1 MILPS
6 NIGCVYLHGFLSS
19 PKSKKAQELIQFF
32 DHNQMKGQLRVPTL
46 SFEPAEA
53 IKQAQQA
60 IYELKQQSGIDQVFV
75 MGSSLG
81 GFYATYLAERES
93 LKAVLINPAV
103 RPFELFDKYLGPN
116 EHFYDGQTYLLELK
130 HIEQLRTIEVEHLSR
145 PKETLLLLQT
155 GDETLDYQLA
165 AEKYSECPSWIEPGG
180 SHSFEGFL
188 ERLDAIFHFAC
199 RER

>member
-6 NIGCVYLHGFLSS
+6 NIACVYLHGFLSS

-32 DHNQMKGQLRVPTL
+32 DDHQMKEQLCVPTL

-53 IKQAQQA
+53 IKQALQA
-60 IYELKQQSGIDQVFV
+60 IHDFKQQSGIDQVFV

-81 GFYATYLAERES
+81 GFYATYLAEVEN

-103 RPFELFDKYLGPN
+103 RPFDLFDKYLGPN

-130 HIEQLRTIEVEHLSR
+130 HIEQLRMIEVERLSR
-145 PKETLLLLQT
+145 PSETLLLLQT
-155 GDETLDYQLA
+155 GDETLDYRLA
-165 AEKYSECPSWIEPGG
+165 VEKYRECPSWIEPDGN
-180 SHSFEGFL
+180 HSFEGFM
-188 ERLDAIFHFAC
+188 ERLGAIFHFAS
-199 RER
+199 R

>member
-1 MILPS
+1 MTLPS
-6 NIGCVYLHGFLSS
+6 HIACVYLHGFLSS

-32 DHNQMKGQLRVPTL
+32 DHHKMKEQLRVPAL

-60 IYELKQQSGIDQVFV
+60 IDELRQQPGVEQVFV

-81 GFYATYLAERES
+81 GFYATYLAEKEN

-116 EHFYDGQTYLLELK
+116 KHFYDGQTYLLELK
-130 HIEQLRTIEVEHLSR
+130 HIEQLRRLEVASLSS
-145 PKETLLLLQT
+145 PKQSLLLLQT
-155 GDETLDYQLA
+155 GDETLDYRLA
-165 AEKYSECPSWIEPGG
+165 TEKYRECPSWIASGG
-180 SHSFEGFL
+180 NHSYEGFM
-188 ERLDAIFHFAC
+188 ERLESIFYFVA
-199 RER
+199 R

>member
-6 NIGCVYLHGFLSS
+6 TIGCVYLHGFLSS

-32 DHNQMKGQLRVPTL
+32 EHHQMKEQLRVPTL
-46 SFEPAEA
+46 PFAPAEA

-60 IYELKQQSGIDQVFV
+60 IDELKKQPGIEQVFV

-81 GFYATYLAERES
+81 GFYATYLAEEES

-116 EHFYDGQTYLLELK
+116 EHFYDGQTYLLEPK
-130 HIEQLRTIEVEHLSR
+130 HIEQLRMIEVEYLSR
-145 PKETLLLLQT
+145 PKESLLLLQT

-165 AEKYSECPSWIEPGG
+165 VEKYGECPSWIEPGG
-180 SHSFEGFL
+180 SHSFEEFMARL
-188 ERLDAIFHFAC
+188 ETIFHFVC
-199 RER
+199 R

>member
-1 MILPS
+1 MTLPS
-6 NIGCVYLHGFLSS
+6 HIACVYLHGFLSS

-32 DHNQMKGQLRVPTL
+32 DHHKMKGQLRVPAL

-60 IYELKQQSGIDQVFV
+60 IDELRQQPGVEQVFV

-81 GFYATYLAERES
+81 GFYATYLAEKEN

-116 EHFYDGQTYLLELK
+116 KHFYDGQTYLLELK
-130 HIEQLRTIEVEHLSR
+130 HIEQLRRLEVASLSS
-145 PKETLLLLQT
+145 PKQSLLLLQT
-155 GDETLDYQLA
+155 GDETLDYRLA
-165 AEKYSECPSWIEPGG
+165 TEKYRECPSWIASGG
-180 SHSFEGFL
+180 NHSFEGFM
-188 ERLDAIFHFAC
+188 ERLESIFYFVA
-199 RER
+199 R